1 MLWFQKI
8 LWNNINQDLYDR
20 DIAFRYISMNV
31 EVTVLTQACIG
42 LIHILFAA
50 TFLPNA
56 PNWLYRMSDFFTMVE
71 ENFEIQ
77 SYQMLQIDSIK
88 GKWFLHHGWR
98 YFWNLVL
105 PNAPILTQKS

>member
-20 DIAFRYISMNV
+20 DIALYFHECKSYGIN
-31 EVTVLTQACIG
+31 ACIG
-42 LIHILFAA
+42 LIHILFAT
-50 TFLPNA
+50 TFLTNA

-77 SYQMLQIDSIK
+77 SYQMPQINSK
-88 GKWFLHHGWR
+88 
-98 YFWNLVL
+98 N
-105 PNAPILTQKS
+105 